1 MVYRCISE
9 NLLFPSAQQLSGGI
23 SRQDNDPMH
32 KEKKINQ
39 KRFLR
44 KNVRTIQ

>member
-1 MVYRCISE
+1 MIGVVYRCISE

-32 KEKKINQ
+32 KEKK
-39 KRFLR
+39 LT
-44 KNVRTIQ
+44 KNDF